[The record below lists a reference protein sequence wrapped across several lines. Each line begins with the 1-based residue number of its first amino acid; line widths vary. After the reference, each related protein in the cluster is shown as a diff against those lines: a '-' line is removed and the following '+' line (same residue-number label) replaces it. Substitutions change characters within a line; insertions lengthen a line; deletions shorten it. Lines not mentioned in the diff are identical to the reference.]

1 MRCASYCT
9 GHAYDLDGIFQTYRS
24 KADRAHIYDEA
35 VFLSMGS
42 EHTMCVFAYGAVV
55 FWGYTLTEERAAL
68 VTFSPF
74 LKSPL
79 AKIQEDTFIYEYGAE
94 TIIDEEED
102 RIILQSEDP
111 LLKLSLSYGLSQ
123 SAKLS
128 AFEYD
133 VDETIQQTRHLP
145 AELAEKG
152 KISLSRKKISQH
164 IGKLFRQKNLIN
176 LESFALDTP
185 EFFWKRPRYE
195 PFYQL
200 SVEFL
205 DIQTRLNILNS
216 KLNVVHELYEI
227 LSDELKHAHSS
238 FLEWVIIVL
247 IMVEVLIS
255 ILKDFL
261 RWI

>member
-9 GHAYDLDGIFQTYRS
+9 GIAYDINGIFQTFRS
-24 KADRAHIYDEA
+24 LTIAAQSYDE
-35 VFLSMGS
+35 VVLLSM
-42 EHTMCVFAYGAVV
+42 EPEQTMCVFAYGAVV
-55 FWGYTLTEERAAL
+55 FWGYNVTKEREAL
-68 VTFSPF
+68 QALSPF

-79 AKIQEDTFIYEYGAE
+79 EKIQEDTFIYEYGVE
-94 TIIDEEED
+94 TVIDEEED

-111 LLKLSLSYGLSQ
+111 LLKISLSYGLSQ
-123 SAKLS
+123 SAKLA
-128 AFEYD
+128 AFEHD
-133 VDETIQQTRHLP
+133 IDQTIQRTRHMP

-164 IGKLFRQKNLIN
+164 IGKLFSQKNSIN

-205 DIQTRLNILNS
+205 DIQVRLNILNS

-227 LSDELKHAHSS
+227 LSNELKHAHSS
-238 FLEWVIIVL
+238 FLEWVIIIL
-247 IMVEVLIS
+247 ILVEVVIS

-261 RWI
+261 QWI

>member
-1 MRCASYCT
+1 MRSASYCT
-9 GHAYDLDGIFQTYRS
+9 GSAYDIAGIFQTFRS
-24 KADRAHIYDEA
+24 SAVTAQSYDEVA
-35 VFLSMGS
+35 LLSM
-42 EHTMCVFAYGAVV
+42 EPEQTMCVFAYGAVV
-55 FWGYTLTEERAAL
+55 FWGYTVSKEREAL
-68 VTFSPF
+68 QLLAPF
-74 LKSPL
+74 LKTPL
-79 AKIQEDTFIYEYGAE
+79 EKIQEDTFVYEYGAE
-94 TIIDEEED
+94 TVIDEEGD

-111 LLKLSLSYGLSQ
+111 ILKISLSYGLSQ
-123 SAKLS
+123 SAKLA
-128 AFEYD
+128 AFEHD
-133 VDETIQQTRHLP
+133 IDQTIQRTRHLP

-164 IGKLFRQKNLIN
+164 IGKLFSQKNSIN

-195 PFYQL
+195 PVYQM

-205 DIQTRLNILNS
+205 DIQVRLNILND

-227 LSDELKHAHSS
+227 LSNELKHAHSS
-238 FLEWVIIVL
+238 FLEWVIIIL

>member
-1 MRCASYCT
+1 MRCTSYCT
-9 GHAYDLDGIFQTYRS
+9 GIAYDINGIFQNLRS
-24 KADRAHIYDEA
+24 AAITAHSYDE
-35 VFLSMGS
+35 VVMLSMGK
-42 EHTMCVFAYGAVV
+42 EQTFCVFAYGAVV
-55 FWGYTLTEERAAL
+55 FWGYTVDKERETL
-68 VTFSPF
+68 KLLSIF
-74 LKSPL
+74 LKTPL
-79 AKIQEDTFIYEYGAE
+79 ESIQEDTFSYEYGME
-94 TIIDEEED
+94 TCIDEEED

-111 LLKLSLSYGLSQ
+111 LLKISLSYGLSQ
-123 SAKLS
+123 SAKLA

-133 VDETIQQTRHLP
+133 IDQTIQRTRHLP

-164 IGKLFRQKNLIN
+164 IGKLFSQKNSIN

-195 PFYQL
+195 PIYQM

-205 DIQTRLNILNS
+205 DVQVRLNILND

-227 LSDELKHAHSS
+227 LSNELKHAHSS
-238 FLEWVIIVL
+238 FLEWVIIIL
-247 IMVEVLIS
+247 ILVEVILS

-261 RWI
+261 QWI

>member
-9 GHAYDLDGIFQTYRS
+9 GLSYDIEGISQVYKS
-24 KADRAHIYDEA
+24 KSIVLQLYDEA
-35 VFLSMGS
+35 LFLSLDQ
-42 EHTMCVFAYGAVV
+42 ERTICIFTYGAVV
-55 FWGYTLTEERAAL
+55 FWGYTVLEEKEFLTKL
-68 VTFSPF
+68 SPF

-79 AKIQEDTFIYEYGAE
+79 PQVQEDNFTYEYGLE

-111 LLKLSLSYGLSQ
+111 LLKISLSYGLSQ

-128 AFEYD
+128 AFEHEID
-133 VDETIQQTRHLP
+133 ITIQRTRHLP
-145 AELAEKG
+145 TELAEKG
-152 KISLSRKKISQH
+152 KISLSRKRISQH
-164 IGKLFRQKNLIN
+164 IGKLFSQKHSIN
-176 LESFALDTP
+176 LDSYALDTP

-200 SVEFL
+200 AVEFL
-205 DIQTRLNILNS
+205 DIQVRLEILKS
-216 KLNVVHELYEI
+216 KLDVVHELYEI
-227 LSDELKHAHSS
+227 LSNELKHAHSS
-238 FLEWVIIVL
+238 FLEWVIIIL

-261 RWI
+261 QWI

>member
-1 MRCASYCT
+1 MRCASYCA
-9 GHAYDLDGIFQTYRS
+9 GSAYDIAGIFQTLRS
-24 KADRAHIYDEA
+24 SAVAAQSYDEVA
-35 VFLSMGS
+35 LLSMEPGK
-42 EHTMCVFAYGAVV
+42 TMCVFAYGAVV
-55 FWGYTLTEERAAL
+55 FWGYTVNKEREAL
-68 VTFSPF
+68 QLLIPF

-79 AKIQEDTFIYEYGAE
+79 EKIQEDTFVYEYGPE
-94 TIIDEEED
+94 TVIDEEGD
-102 RIILQSEDP
+102 RIILQSDDP
-111 LLKLSLSYGLSQ
+111 LLKISLSYGLSQ

-128 AFEYD
+128 AFEHD
-133 VDETIQQTRHLP
+133 IDDTIQRTRHMP

-164 IGKLFRQKNLIN
+164 IGKLFSQKNSIN

-205 DIQTRLNILNS
+205 DIQVRLNILNS

-227 LSDELKHAHSS
+227 LSNELKHAHSS
-238 FLEWVIIVL
+238 FLEWVIIIL

>member
-9 GHAYDLDGIFQTYRS
+9 GHAYDIAEVFQACKS
-24 KADRAHIYDEA
+24 NAVAAQIYDEV
-35 VFLSMGS
+35 VFLSMGT

-55 FWGYTLTEERAAL
+55 FWGYSIAEERNAL
-68 VTFSPF
+68 TALSAF
-74 LKSPL
+74 LKTPL
-79 AKIQEDTFIYEYGAE
+79 AQVQEDTFVYDYGVE
-94 TIIDEEED
+94 TLIDEEED

-111 LLKLSLSYGLSQ
+111 LLKISLAYGLSQ
-123 SAKLS
+123 SAKLA
-128 AFEYD
+128 AFEHEID
-133 VDETIQQTRHLP
+133 ITIQRTRHMP

-164 IGKLFRQKNLIN
+164 IGKLFSQKNSIN

-200 SVEFL
+200 AVEFL
-205 DIQTRLNILNS
+205 DIQVRQNILNS

-227 LSDELKHAHSS
+227 LSNELKHVHSS
-238 FLEWVIIVL
+238 FLEWVIIIL

>member
-9 GHAYDLDGIFQTYRS
+9 GPAYDIDGVFQAFKPKVTTS
-24 KADRAHIYDEA
+24 HLYDEV
-35 VFLSMGS
+35 VFLSMGP
-42 EHTMCVFAYGAVV
+42 EHTMCVFVYGAVV
-55 FWGYTLTEERAAL
+55 FWGYTATEEREAL
-68 VTFSPF
+68 ATLSSF
-74 LKSPL
+74 LKAPQAL
-79 AKIQEDTFIYEYGAE
+79 QEDTFVYEYGTE

-128 AFEYD
+128 AFEHE
-133 VDETIQQTRHLP
+133 VDKTIQETRHLP

-152 KISLSRKKISQH
+152 KISLSRKKISQY
-164 IGKLFRQKNLIN
+164 IGKLFSQKNLIN

-200 SVEFL
+200 TVEFL
-205 DIQTRLNILNS
+205 DIQVRLNILNS

-227 LSDELKHAHSS
+227 LSNELKHAHSS
-238 FLEWVIIVL
+238 FLEWVIIIL

-255 ILKDFL
+255 ILKEFL
-261 RWI
+261 

>member
-1 MRCASYCT
+1 MRCASYCA
-9 GHAYDLDGIFQTYRS
+9 GVAYDINGIFQSLRS
-24 KADRAHIYDEA
+24 AAVTAQSYDE
-35 VFLSMGS
+35 VIMLSMGK
-42 EHTMCVFAYGAVV
+42 EQTLCVFAYGAVV
-55 FWGYTLTEERAAL
+55 FWGYTIDKERDTL
-68 VTFSPF
+68 KLLMPF

-79 AKIQEDTFIYEYGAE
+79 GSVQEDTFAYEYGVE

-102 RIILQSEDP
+102 RIILQSEDSI
-111 LLKLSLSYGLSQ
+111 LKISLSYGLSQ
-123 SAKLS
+123 SAKLA
-128 AFEYD
+128 AFEHD
-133 VDETIQQTRHLP
+133 IDQTIQRTRHLP

-164 IGKLFRQKNLIN
+164 IGKLFSQKNSIN

-195 PFYQL
+195 PVYQM

-205 DIQTRLNILNS
+205 DIQVRLNILND

-227 LSDELKHAHSS
+227 LSNELKHAHSS
-238 FLEWVIIVL
+238 FLEWVIIIL
-247 IMVEVLIS
+247 ILVEVILS

-261 RWI
+261 PRI

>member
-1 MRCASYCT
+1 MRCTSYCT
-9 GHAYDLDGIFQTYRS
+9 GPAYDIEGVFQAYKS
-24 KADRAHIYDEA
+24 KAATAHFYDEV

-55 FWGYTLTEERAAL
+55 FWGYTSVEERDAL
-68 VTFSPF
+68 TTLGLFLRSPQTQ
-74 LKSPL
+74 
-79 AKIQEDTFIYEYGAE
+79 IQEDTFVYEYGIE
-94 TIIDEEED
+94 TIIEEEED

-128 AFEYD
+128 AFEHE
-133 VDETIQQTRHLP
+133 VDKTIQQTRHLP

-152 KISLSRKKISQH
+152 KISLSRKKISQY
-164 IGKLFRQKNLIN
+164 IGKLFSQKNLIN

-205 DIQTRLNILNS
+205 DIQVRLNILNS

-227 LSDELKHAHSS
+227 LSNELKHAHSS
-238 FLEWVIIVL
+238 FLEWVIIIL

-261 RWI
+261 QWI

>member
-9 GHAYDLDGIFQTYRS
+9 GHAYDIAEAFQILKP
-24 KADRAHIYDEA
+24 KAVTAQLYDEV

-42 EHTMCVFAYGAVV
+42 EHTMCIFAYGAVV
-55 FWGYTLTEERAAL
+55 FWGYTVAEERAAL
-68 VTFSPF
+68 SELLPF
-74 LKSPL
+74 LKTPL
-79 AKIQEDTFIYEYGAE
+79 AKIQEDTFVFEYGVE
-94 TIIDEEED
+94 TLIDEEED
-102 RIILQSEDP
+102 RMILQSEDP
-111 LLKLSLSYGLSQ
+111 LLKISLSYGLSQ
-123 SAKLS
+123 SAKLA
-128 AFEYD
+128 AFEHEID
-133 VDETIQQTRHLP
+133 MTIQRTRHMP

-164 IGKLFRQKNLIN
+164 IGKLFSQKNSIN

-200 SVEFL
+200 AVEFL
-205 DIQTRLNILNS
+205 DIQVRLNILNS

-227 LSDELKHAHSS
+227 LSNELKHAHSS
-238 FLEWVIIVL
+238 FLEWVIIIL